1 MKRTVSV
8 MMAIIFLLVP
18 AIVLGIGAPDGYKP
32 RAAVFD
38 GELLAE
44 TDSFIASN
52 FPGRETLARWN
63 LAVRVLGGQRE
74 YNQIFISGDELIPV
88 LDPPLDY
95 QVRDN
100 THVILQFAERVQAP
114 VYCMIIP
121 TVSAIRQQSLPPFF
135 LGQSVNQKQFIEDV
149 YAQMLGRGVT
159 VIDAYSALFNASE
172 QYIFYRTENSL
183 TALGGFHLYYAL
195 GGGVGGGRLLEGLS
209 RPSFRDYDI
218 EHVKFDFL
226 GDLYARSPFQG
237 ARADILSIFRHR
249 RVPPLEYTVTK
260 RHNGLFKTYHT
271 LFPLHNLDFEGNR
284 AMNIY
289 LGGMSA
295 VTTITTSAPYSN
307 HLLVLG
313 DRTALAY
320 VPFLVNHYR
329 TVTLIDLSQMGR
341 EDFRLISD
349 AIQENAYDQI
359 LFAYSIETFMHRP
372 YPAWAMFL
380 LPEPDEDER

>member
-1 MKRTVSV
+1 MKRNVSV

-18 AIVLGIGAPDGYKP
+18 ALVLGMGASVGYRP
-32 RAAVFD
+32 SAAVFD
-38 GELLAE
+38 GNLLAE
-44 TDSFIASN
+44 TDNFIASN
-52 FPGRETLARWN
+52 FPGRETLTRWS

-74 YNQIFISGDELIPV
+74 YNQIFISGDELIPF

-100 THVILQFAERVQAP
+100 TQAILQFAERAQVP
-114 VYCMIIP
+114 IYCMIIP
-121 TVSAIRQQSLPPFF
+121 TVSAIRQQSLPAFF
-135 LGQSVNQKQFIEDV
+135 LGQSVNQKQFIEDI
-149 YAQMLGRGVT
+149 YAQLLGQVT
-159 VIDAYSALFNASE
+159 VIDAYSALFNAQE
-172 QYIFYRTENSL
+172 QYIFYRTENNL

-195 GGGVGGGRLLEGLS
+195 GGRGRLLEGIA

-218 EHVKFDFL
+218 EHVKHDFL
-226 GDLYARSPFQG
+226 GDLYAQSPFQG
-237 ARADILSIFRHR
+237 ARADTLSIFRYR
-249 RVPPLEYTVTK
+249 RVPREYTVTK

-271 LFPLHNLDFEGNR
+271 IFPLHKLELEGNN
-284 AMNIY
+284 AMDIY

-295 VTTITTSAPYSN
+295 VTTITSSTPYSN

-313 DRTALAY
+313 DRTALAF

-349 AIQENAYDQI
+349 AIRDNAYDQI

-372 YPAWAMFL
+372 FPAWSVAL
-380 LPEPDEDER
+380 LPEHDEYERN